1 MSHTNG
7 YNLNTLTFRDQSED
21 RRINFIIVGLGNWTE
36 VGERVWG
43 VMDAG
48 TGRIVDTRETHKGA
62 EELAAC
68 LEGMRAKQKRVDEIF
83 ASADA
88 KIAALTEIIK
98 GWHAEAA
105 AELGEQED
113 ADRKPS

>member
-1 MSHTNG
+1 MSHIDG

-48 TGRIVDTRETHKGA
+48 TGQIVDTRETHKGA